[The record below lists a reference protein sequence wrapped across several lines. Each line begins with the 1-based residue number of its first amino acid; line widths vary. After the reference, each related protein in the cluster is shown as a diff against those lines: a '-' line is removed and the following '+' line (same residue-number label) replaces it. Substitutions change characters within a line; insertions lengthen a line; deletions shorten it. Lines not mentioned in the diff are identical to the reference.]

1 MRTYWLALESST
13 RRVRAHGRW
22 IRVLAIERDR
32 GSSATV
38 RDAGSE
44 VTVRVWMVRAQV
56 VMVRAQVVRRVLR

>member
-1 MRTYWLALESST
+1 MRAYWLALEST

-32 GSSATV
+32 ESSATV

-44 VTVRVWMVRAQV
+44 VAVRAW
-56 VMVRAQVVRRVLR
+56 MVRAQVVRRVRR